1 MVDATTL
8 DHGKKLRDTRV
19 QRRDRDPAG
28 PIVRSRYQRPM
39 QSSEIRGTAGDAPA
53 GEPGRFEV
61 HVPIVRPFR
70 ALRYAP
76 DVAGDIGRLVAP
88 PYDVIGE
95 EERRVL
101 LARNPRNV
109 VRLDFPTLE
118 PGDPDSDERYRRAS
132 RLLSGWRGE
141 GAIRQDPRPAVY
153 LYEQEF
159 RAPGSQVPL
168 LRRGFFARVGLEPF
182 GSGIRAHERT
192 LPGPREDRYRL
203 LRATNVNTSPV
214 VAMYEDDSGH
224 VAEIIEA
231 VAGECP
237 STEAVDIVGDRH
249 RLWMLTVDTD
259 GRAER
264 LAAAAATVPLTI
276 ADGHHRYETA
286 LRYRVEQRVGNP
298 EVESSERGS
307 DFVLML
313 LLEPGAG
320 PLLVLPTHRVV
331 HRLGQP
337 GLSELRTG
345 LRELF
350 EVHDGVTRTAML
362 DTFGPEAASPGGT
375 GRIGLWT
382 RDGGSIL
389 VVRRPA
395 IEPLLPEGGA
405 ALRGLDVSVL
415 GSALAATV
423 GLDAAA
429 VASGDRLTY
438 TKDAAEAM
446 SIVDAGGDAADV
458 AFLLDPTPASEI
470 IAVASQGDVMPQK
483 STYIYPKAITGL
495 VINPLEG

>member
-1 MVDATTL
+1 M
-8 DHGKKLRDTRV
+8 
-19 QRRDRDPAG
+19 
-28 PIVRSRYQRPM
+28 
-39 QSSEIRGTAGDAPA
+39 
-53 GEPGRFEV
+53 
-61 HVPIVRPFR
+61 PIVRPFR
-70 ALRYAP
+70 ALRYDP
-76 DVAGDIGRLVAP
+76 DVAGDISRLIAP

-101 LARNPRNV
+101 LARDPRNV
-109 VRLDFPTLE
+109 VRLDFPAVE
-118 PGDPDSDERYRRAS
+118 PGDPDTDERYRRAS
-132 RLLSGWRGE
+132 RLLRGWRGE
-141 GAIRQDPRPAVY
+141 GAVRQDRRPAVY
-153 LYEQEF
+153 VYEQEF
-159 RAPGSQVPL
+159 RAPGSDAAL

-182 GSGIRAHERT
+182 GSGIRAHEHT

-214 VAMYEDDSGH
+214 VAMYEPDEGQ
-224 VAEIIEA
+224 VAEILEG
-231 VAGECP
+231 VAAEP
-237 STEAVDIVGDRH
+237 SLTDAVDIVGDRH
-249 RLWMLTVDTD
+249 RLWMLTVDSD

-264 LAAAAATVPLTI
+264 LAAAAANVPLTI
-276 ADGHHRYETA
+276 ADGHHRYVTA
-286 LRYRVEQRVGNP
+286 LRYRAEQRGGKP
-298 EVESSERGS
+298 EAEASERGS

-345 LRELF
+345 LRLLF
-350 EVHDGVTRTAML
+350 EFHDGVTRTAML
-362 DTFGPEAASPGGT
+362 DAFGPQVASPGGT

-389 VVRRPA
+389 AVRRPA
-395 IEPLLPEGGA
+395 IEPLLPDGGD

-415 GSALAATV
+415 GAALATTV

-438 TKDAAEAM
+438 TKDASEAM
-446 SIVDAGGDAADV
+446 SLVDVGADAADA
-458 AFLLDPTPASEI
+458 AFLLDPTPASDI